1 MPENR
6 WRFWETF
13 RKVSESNNLSIN
25 LEHLKNNLIHAFFS
39 NLQFMLINLELRI
52 HTLFNFDIFL
62 SKDLIDNFA
71 FS

>member
-25 LEHLKNNLIHAFFS
+25 HAFFS